1 MALEYETRTKFNA
14 LAPVLERYTDWF
26 GQIAVA
32 VAYPNEE
39 QANQEI
45 RMPKSFKSWAEE
57 AESKGHV
64 NEISLKDI
72 SGLHDEM
79 MVLAANVVDNIR
91 AERKPVYDEF
101 LEFKNLYDAF
111 LTRIR
116 RLERD
121 NAMEGSGIDEKTG
134 LRNKHVLKNDIKREM
149 DRLARQGNE
158 FTLVMSRVDRFESLA
173 DTNHALLLA
182 VSNIKQCIRTF
193 DDAYY
198 LDNGEFLL
206 SLRHADTV
214 GAQAAISRLQQ
225 YLRSDNANDRN
236 LTMSFCLAEPVESDA
251 VDDLISNMRKDLANH
266 KTDEEAVL
274 QFVEQSPLNRFIES
288 MD

>member
-1 MALEYETRTKFNA
+1 MALEYETRTKFTA

-45 RMPKSFKSWAEE
+45 KLPKSFKQWAEE
-57 AESKGHV
+57 AESHGHV
-64 NEISLKDI
+64 NKVSLKDI
-72 SGLHDEM
+72 KSLHDEM
-79 MVLAANVVDNIR
+79 MTLGADVIDSIR
-91 AERKPVYDEF
+91 AERKPIYDEF
-101 LEFKNLYDAF
+101 LDFKNMYDAF

-121 NAMEGSGIDEKTG
+121 NAIEGSGIDEKTG

-158 FTLVMSRVDRFESLA
+158 FTLVMSRIDKFECLA
-173 DTNHALLLA
+173 DTNHALLVA

-225 YLRSDNANDRN
+225 YLRSDNANNRN
-236 LTMSFCLAEPVESDA
+236 LTLSFCLAEPVESDA
-251 VDDLISNMRKDLANH
+251 VDDLIDNMRKDLANH
-266 KTDEEAVL
+266 KTDEDAVL